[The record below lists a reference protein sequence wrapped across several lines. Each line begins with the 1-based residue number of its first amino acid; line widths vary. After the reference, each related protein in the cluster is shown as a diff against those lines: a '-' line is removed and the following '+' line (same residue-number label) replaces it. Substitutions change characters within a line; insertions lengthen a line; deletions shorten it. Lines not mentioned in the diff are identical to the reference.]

1 MANLDLG
8 LANQID
14 RIYEYMSEQFYS
26 ISTMRKGNKA
36 RFTFSYSFYWNWLTE
51 TQFLPLLENQ
61 ISRIVN
67 WPKCSSS
74 RWNSSRWLFTAKGR
88 LRFSNLSSRN
98 RTDGD
103 HSSIRLRKSMKKKVE
118 RERTK
123 ASSRTS
129 SIRAHCLIL
138 LFLSRSLDNS
148 IFSSSIFFSCQSQF
162 HNWSLEHC
170 RRERE
175 RERERERLLTWWW
188 WSAVEFGSDLSEES
202 RNAALA
208 HRIATFDFR
217 ASSFFSISAF
227 SGDPSSILISLS
239 LFMWSLF
246 LNFMISDSV
255 KRAREKC
262 GFWTLS

>member
-175 RERERERLLTWWW
+175 RERERERDCWPAGGGRRWNLGAIWAKKVEMRLWHIELRLLI
-188 WSAVEFGSDLSEES
+188 SELPLSFLS
-202 RNAALA
+202 LPSLV
-208 HRIATFDFR
+208 TPPP
-217 ASSFFSISAF
+217 FS
-227 SGDPSSILISLS
+227 SLS
-239 LFMWSLF
+239 LCLCGVCFWILWSL
-246 LNFMISDSV
+246 I
-255 KRAREKC
+255 R
-262 GFWTLS
+262 